1 MNRRVFMRSGAMALV
16 TMGLS
21 PSFLRRSVYGMELLR
36 GAATHGNQRGKVLI
50 CLFQRGAADALNVV
64 VPHGE
69 AAYYRMRPSI
79 AIPRPVSGAAQAAVD
94 LDGFFG
100 LHPSL
105 APLKE
110 LWDRGLLAPVHAVGS
125 PSNTRSHFDAQ
136 DYMES
141 GTPDNKGTVD
151 GWLNRYLATRGTCEE
166 CVAANAQQAGQT
178 RSTNG
183 ARQTS
188 PFEAVSMTPQ
198 TPRILE
204 GPAPVIAMNS
214 LDEFSI
220 RTNGS
225 EAERIEALYRTG
237 SADVVHA
244 AGGEMFEAMKILRS
258 ANPQQ
263 YIPEHS
269 ADYPRS
275 PFGQHLRQ
283 IAQLIKADVG
293 LEIAFADVGGWD
305 THVNQG
311 GATGQLAGRLDDFS
325 KSINALVTDLG
336 DRMADVVIMTMS
348 EFGRTA
354 RQNGNGGTDHGH
366 ATALFVIGGNVHG
379 GKKVFGRWPGLEQ
392 EQLNEG
398 RDLALTTDFRAVFSE
413 VVAKHM
419 GAQKLDSIFP
429 GFADDRSKWL
439 GLL

>member
-1 MNRRVFMRSGAMALV
+1 
-16 TMGLS
+16 MGLS
-21 PSFLRRSVYGMELLR
+21 PSFLRRTVFAQDLLK
-36 GAATHGNQRGKVLI
+36 GAALNGNRRGRVLI
-50 CLFQRGAADALNVV
+50 VLFQRGAADALNVV

-69 AAYYRMRPSI
+69 RAYYSMRPTI
-79 AIPRPVSGAAQAAVD
+79 AIPRPTAGAAQTAID

-105 APLKE
+105 APFKR
-110 LWDRGLLAPVHAVGS
+110 LWDDGILAPVHAVGS

-141 GTPDNKGTVD
+141 GTPDNKGTRD
-151 GWLNRYLATRGTCEE
+151 GWLNRYLAVKGTCDE
-166 CVAANAQQAGQT
+166 CHLNDAQAPAASGKPSAFQ
-178 RSTNG
+178 
-183 ARQTS
+183 
-188 PFEAVSMTPQ
+188 AVSMTPQ

-204 GPAPVIAMNS
+204 GSAPSVAMNS
-214 LDEFSI
+214 LDEFTI
-220 RTNGS
+220 RTNGTQ
-225 EAERIEALYRTG
+225 AERIEALYRTG

-244 AGGEMFEAMKILRS
+244 AGGEMFEAMKILKA

-263 YIPEHS
+263 YLPQNS

-311 GATGQLAGRLDDFS
+311 GATGQLAARLDDFS
-325 KSINALVTDLG
+325 KSIAALVQDMG
-336 DRMADVVIMTMS
+336 ERMADVTILTMS

-354 RQNGNGGTDHGH
+354 HQNGNGGTDHGH
-366 ATALFVIGGNVHG
+366 ATAMFVIGGDVK
-379 GKKVFGRWPGLEQ
+379 GKKVHGKWPGLEP

-398 RDLALTTDFRAVFSE
+398 RDLALTTDFRSVFSE
-413 VVAKHM
+413 VAFKHLGAAKM
-419 GAQKLDSIFP
+419 DAVFP
-429 GFADDRSKWL
+429 GYAGDQSKWI

>member
-1 MNRRVFMRSGAMALV
+1 MNRRVFMKSGAMALA
-16 TMGLS
+16 TMGLN
-21 PSFLRRSVYGMELLR
+21 PTFLRRTVFAQDLLK
-36 GAATHGNQRGKVLI
+36 GAALNGNARGKVLI
-50 CLFQRGAADALNVV
+50 VLFQRGAADALNVV

-69 AAYYRMRPSI
+69 KAYYQMRPAI
-79 AIPRPVSGAAQAAVD
+79 AVPRPASGAAATAID

-100 LHPSL
+100 LHPALS
-105 APLKE
+105 PFKK
-110 LWDRGLLAPVHAVGS
+110 LWDDGILATVHAVGS

-141 GTPDNKGTVD
+141 GTPDNKGTRD
-151 GWLNRYLATRGTCEE
+151 GWLNRYLAVKGTCDE
-166 CVAANAQQAGQT
+166 CKLHDGMSAEK
-178 RSTNG
+178 
-183 ARQTS
+183 S
-188 PFEAVSMTPQ
+188 PFRAVAMTPQ

-204 GPAPVIAMNS
+204 GGAPSVAMNS
-214 LDEFSI
+214 LDEFTI

-225 EAERIEALYRTG
+225 QADRIEALYRTG
-237 SADVVHA
+237 TADVVHA
-244 AGGEMFEAMKILRS
+244 AGGEMFEAMKMLKA

-263 YIPEHS
+263 YVPQNN

-311 GATGQLAGRLDDFS
+311 GATGQLANRLDDFA
-325 KSINALVTDLG
+325 KSIAALVQDLG
-336 DRMADVVIMTMS
+336 DRMGNVTILTMS

-366 ATALFVIGGNVHG
+366 ATSMFVIGGDVK
-379 GKKVFGRWPGLEQ
+379 GKKVYGKWPGLEP

-398 RDLALTTDFRAVFSE
+398 RDLALTTDFRSVFSE
-413 VVAKHM
+413 VALKHLGAAKM
-419 GAQKLDSIFP
+419 DAVFP
-429 GFADDRSKWL
+429 GFTGDQSKWL
-439 GLL
+439 GVL